1 MEQVSYGYGKDVG
14 LSPDDAVARVT
25 EVLKDQGF
33 GILTR
38 IDVHA
43 VLKAR
48 LGVDMPPYV
57 ILGACNPNLAS
68 RAIGAEPQ
76 VGLLLPCN
84 VLVKANAGGGST
96 VSIADP
102 KAMGAMTTNA
112 TLSPVMAEADERLRK
127 ALAAL

>member
-1 MEQVSYGYGKDVG
+1 VEQVSYGYGKDVA

-33 GILTR
+33 GILSR

-43 VLKAR
+43 VMKAK

-102 KAMGAMTTNA
+102 KAMGAMTANA

>member
-1 MEQVSYGYGKDVG
+1 VEQVAYGYGKDVA

-33 GILTR
+33 GILSR

-43 VLKAR
+43 VMKAK

-68 RAIGAEPQ
+68 RAIAAEPQ
-76 VGLLLPCN
+76 VGVLLPCN

-102 KAMGAMTTNA
+102 KAMGAMTTNG